1 MPPDPQP
8 CRDLRRWNA
17 LAQRTFGD
25 IAVQAQGEGFSAT
38 MATRH
43 VAALRLVDVQS
54 TAARVHGSA
63 APGAGW
69 YLLFNRGG
77 ACTLHQRGRS
87 ACVDDGELS
96 LLRSDEAF
104 EICFSQPNRMVVV
117 SLPALGAPGM
127 LDDRVARR
135 HGRRDAIVVGALLQ
149 RLQHLEPDAARQMDP
164 ATLRR
169 AMFDLLLLTPPRDDA
184 GQAVMPAT
192 RRRLLLERL
201 EALVARHL
209 EEPDLDAAM
218 LGRAL
223 GVSARHVQ
231 AMFASQGTTLGA
243 HLLEQRLQ
251 LAARRL
257 RNAGSRHER
266 ISAIALESG
275 FGDLSHFCRAFRR
288 RFGCSAGAWRAGG

>member
-1 MPPDPQP
+1 MSPDPHP
-8 CRDLRRWNA
+8 CRDLRRWNV
-17 LAQRTFGD
+17 LAQRTFGE
-25 IAVQAQGEGFSAT
+25 IAVQAPSEGFSAT
-38 MATRH
+38 MTTRE

-63 APGAGW
+63 SRRAGW
-69 YLLFNRGG
+69 YLLFNQGG

-87 ACVDDGELS
+87 ACVEDGELS

-104 EICFSQPNRMVVV
+104 EIRLGQPNRMSVV
-117 SLPALGAPGM
+117 SLPALGAPGT

-135 HGRRDAIVVGALLQ
+135 HGRHDAIVVGALLQ
-149 RLQHLEPDAARQMDP
+149 RLQHLGPDAENQMDP

-169 AMFDLLLLTPPRDDA
+169 ALFDLLLLTPPRDER
-184 GQAVMPAT
+184 GQSAIPAT

-201 EALVARHL
+201 DALVARHL
-209 EEPDLDAAM
+209 DDPDLDAAM

-231 AMFASQGTTLGA
+231 ALFASQGTTLGT

-251 LAARRL
+251 CAARRL
-257 RNAGSRHER
+257 RETGGPGET

-288 RFGCSAGAWRAGG
+288 RFGCSAGAWRSGA